1 MQKDARCAHR
11 WILRFAQNDKFEG
24 FSSDFGSAVQFEGPT
39 SRHNAP
45 PTKYPSNLR
54 LFTSAAMRRKRGA
67 CIGCARSRSL
77 LRAAAPAKLARMNLQ
92 ELRRNYA
99 SRSLDLPDLNPSP
112 FAQFDLWMREAIE
125 TQVLEPNAMSLATAD
140 ATGRPNLRTVL
151 LKGFDERGF
160 VFYTNYESAK
170 ARDIA
175 ANNRVALMF
184 PWLPL
189 ERQVVVTG
197 TADKI
202 GAAESLKYFLSRP
215 RDSQIGAWASRQ
227 SSVIT
232 TRSLLEQKFAEM
244 KAKFAQGEI
253 PLPTNWGGY
262 RVTPATFEFWQGRPN
277 RLHDR
282 FMYRKQPDGTWA
294 VERLMP

>member
-1 MQKDARCAHR
+1 MKRTRDHGTTTPLSVKPAVACGRGGRCVGGARGLLASGQR
-11 WILRFAQNDKFEG
+11 NVE
-24 FSSDFGSAVQFEGPT
+24 
-39 SRHNAP
+39 
-45 PTKYPSNLR
+45 
-54 LFTSAAMRRKRGA
+54 AAG
-67 CIGCARSRSL
+67 
-77 LRAAAPAKLARMNLQ
+77 MNLQ
-92 ELRRNYA
+92 DLRRNYA
-99 SRSLDLPDLNPSP
+99 SRSLDLPDLSPSP

-125 TQVLEPNAMSLATAD
+125 TQVLEPNAMSLATVD
-140 ATGRPNLRTVL
+140 AGGRPNLRTVL

-170 ARDIA
+170 ARDLA
-175 ANNRVALMF
+175 ANARVALLF

-197 TADKI
+197 TATKI
-202 GAAESLKYFLSRP
+202 SAAESLKYFLSRP

-232 TRSLLEQKFAEM
+232 TRALLEQKFAEM
-244 KAKFAQGEI
+244 RAKFAQGEI

-262 RVTPATFEFWQGRPN
+262 RVTPSTMEFWQGRPN

-282 FMYRKQPDGTWA
+282 FMYTKREDGAWS

>member
-1 MQKDARCAHR
+1 
-11 WILRFAQNDKFEG
+11 
-24 FSSDFGSAVQFEGPT
+24 
-39 SRHNAP
+39 
-45 PTKYPSNLR
+45 
-54 LFTSAAMRRKRGA
+54 
-67 CIGCARSRSL
+67 
-77 LRAAAPAKLARMNLQ
+77 MNLE

-99 SRSLDLPDLNPSP
+99 ARSLDRDDLDPSP
-112 FAQFDLWMREAIE
+112 FRQFDRWMREAIE
-125 TQVLEPNAMSLATAD
+125 TQVLEPNAMTLATVGSD
-140 ATGRPNLRTVL
+140 GQPTVRTVL

-160 VFYTNYESAK
+160 VFYTNYESNK

-175 ANNRVALMF
+175 GNARVALLF

-189 ERQVVVTG
+189 ERQVSVTG
-197 TADKI
+197 RAEKI
-202 GAAESLKYFLSRP
+202 SAAESLKYFLSRP
-215 RDSQIGAWASRQ
+215 RESQIGAWASRQ

-232 TRSLLEQKFAEM
+232 TRALLEQKFAEM

-262 RVTPATFEFWQGRPN
+262 RVTPETFEFWQGRPS

-282 FMYRKQPDGTWA
+282 FLYRRQADGAWA